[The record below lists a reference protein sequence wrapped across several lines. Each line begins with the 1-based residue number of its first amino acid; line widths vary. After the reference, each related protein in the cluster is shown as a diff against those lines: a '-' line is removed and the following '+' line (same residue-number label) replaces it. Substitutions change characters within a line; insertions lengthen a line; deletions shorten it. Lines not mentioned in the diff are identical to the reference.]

1 MKRSGMILLAV
12 WGLALAGCGPKPP
25 PAPAAPEKSEAE
37 VRREDYFGVEIAAD
51 KAIAWRNS
59 NLGIKILA
67 PGEGPLIQLQDRV
80 RVHYTGRLKDG
91 TVFDDTREKGKPSTF
106 AVNNLIPGWS
116 AAMLALKPG
125 AKAVIY
131 IPPHLGYG
139 GIRAGKVPPFSGLIF
154 DLEVLAVNPEPET
167 RP

>member
-1 MKRSGMILLAV
+1 MKPALGVLLVIASLLM
-12 WGLALAGCGPKPP
+12 GGCGPKPP
-25 PAPAAPEKSEAE
+25 PASAVPEKSEAE
-37 VRREDYFGVEIAAD
+37 VRREEYFGTEIAAD

-59 NLGIKILA
+59 NLGIKILV
-67 PGEGPLIQLQDRV
+67 PGEGSLIQLQDRV

-91 TVFDDTREKGKPSTF
+91 TVFDDTREKGKP
-106 AVNNLIPGWS
+106 AVFSVNALIPGWS

-125 AKAVIY
+125 GKAVIY

-154 DLEVLAVNPEPET
+154 DLEVLAVNPEPEAK
-167 RP
+167 P